1 MVLIYSPLLLTQSFA
16 LCIGYDKL
24 KAYGFPIHGAIDGYS
39 RKILW
44 LELSRSNNKPE
55 IPARYY
61 LDSVKRNMGC
71 PILLRTDCGTE
82 NGVMAAMQC
91 YFCQDGIDE
100 FSGEKAHKYGSP
112 PANQRIEGWWSFFR
126 RGRAG
131 WWIDFFKDMAE
142 SGVLDIGNTL
152 HMECLWFCFES
163 VLQDELD
170 KVKDHWNS
178 HRIRPSRNAT
188 VSGVPDVLYYLPQRS
203 GGIECLHIVQREQV
217 DEMEHHIQYENPDES
232 NIYQEYFY
240 YVLDSAQLVLPTN
253 AAEAYELFQKLID
266 YASPS
271 L

>member
-1 MVLIYSPLLLTQSFA
+1 M
-16 LCIGYDKL
+16 CIGYDKL
-24 KAYGFPIHGAIDGYS
+24 KPYGFPVHGAIDGYS

-55 IPARYY
+55 MPAKYY
-61 LDSVKRNMGC
+61 LDGVKRNMGC
-71 PILLRTDCGTE
+71 PILLRTDCSTE

-91 YFCQDGIDE
+91 YLRQDGTDE
-100 FSGEKAHKYGSP
+100 FSGENAHKYGSS

-178 HRIRPSRNAT
+178 HRIRPSRNGS

-203 GGIECLHIVQREQV
+203 GGIECLHIVQRQQV
-217 DEMEHHIQYENPDES
+217 DEMEQHIQYENPDES

-240 YVLDSAQLVLPTN
+240 YVLDSAQLILPTN

-266 YASPS
+266 YASPP